1 MKKVLSVVLAVL
13 MLAAIAAVPVFADDA
28 IAVTT
33 ADEFIAMESGK
44 SYYLANDIDFGG
56 KVFDTYL
63 IKGGS
68 YVIDLDGKGHTLKNF
83 SFKSDNASGD
93 LAVFQQFASG
103 TIKNINFGSKDAPI
117 SYVLNDPKDN
127 SSYAFLVASTKGDET
142 PRIEN
147 VHIYTN
153 IEITYTANLDARLN
167 FGGYIAY
174 ARKYEIVK
182 SSMNGKVVIKNNGAD
197 CKKWRNAGGFIGSDK
212 DANSI
217 GILTDCVNNADITM
231 TGCANE
237 GRIGGFIAYT
247 DKKGNELTNC
257 TNNGT
262 LTLETSAGAGHVA
275 GIVGCAKP
283 AESAVINGC
292 RNNGKIV
299 YNCKNAEDAKTGTI
313 AGGIIGFAQRGAL
326 TVKNCINAVE
336 IKTGA
341 ANNGEIIALTAEEG
355 VTVEQSGNKVSSEL
369 GGGEITP
376 DPKPDPK
383 PDPNPSTGDHSLVI
397 IALAAVL
404 SISGALCAVVVRRGK
419 ENN

>member
-33 ADEFIAMESGK
+33 ADEFLAMESGK

-63 IKGGS
+63 IKGEN
-68 YVIDLDGKGHTLKNF
+68 YVVDLDGNGHTLKNF

-103 TIKNINFGSKDAPI
+103 TIKNINFGSKDAHI
-117 SYVLNDPKDN
+117 SYVLNDPNDN
-127 SSYAFLVASTKGDET
+127 KSFAFLVASTKGEET

-147 VHIYTN
+147 VHIFADM
-153 IEITYTANLDARLN
+153 EINYTANLDARLSC
-167 FGGYIAY
+167 GGFIAY
-174 ARKYEIVK
+174 ARNYTIVK
-182 SSMNGKVVIKNNGAD
+182 SSMNGKIAIKNNGAD
-197 CKKWRNAGGFIGSDK
+197 CTKWRNAGGFIGSDK
-212 DANSI
+212 YDKTLKFVGTI
-217 GILTDCVNNADITM
+217 EDCVNNANVSLI
-231 TGCANE
+231 GCAKE
-237 GRIGGFIAYT
+237 GRVAGFVAYS
-247 DKKGNELTNC
+247 DKE
-257 TNNGT
+257 TNNIKNCINNGAI
-262 LTLETSAGAGHVA
+262 TLETSAGTGHIA
-275 GIVGCAKP
+275 GIFACAKP
-283 AESAVINGC
+283 GKDAVIDGC

-313 AGGIIGFAQRGAL
+313 AGGIIGFAQRGAI

-341 ANNGEIIALTAEEG
+341 AYNGEIVAFTAESG
-355 VTVEQSGNKVSSEL
+355 VTVEQSGNKTSSEI
-369 GGGEITP
+369 GGSEIT
-376 DPKPDPK
+376 PDPK

-404 SISGALCAVVVRRGK
+404 SISGALCAVVVRCGK